1 MHRTLQ
7 ILMQFW
13 MINPFSDYNNF
24 KYCDVE
30 LLISIIFLVTNLFAI
45 ACFGVFFVW
54 FFVVVVGFFLV
65 FTYKFSVLKV
75 AN

>member
-7 ILMQFW
+7 ILMQSW

-45 ACFGVFFVW
+45 AW
-54 FFVVVVGFFLV
+54 FWLV
-65 FTYKFSVLKV
+65 FWFLCLFVCFECSLI
-75 AN
+75 NFLF